1 MSISEKIISWSS
13 MNSDLLFL
21 LGSLSIFILIIS
33 VFMMVLIISFLPE
46 DYFKSENRN
55 LISSVQNSRYPLL
68 KLLVLITKNFFG
80 VLLLLSGILMLVLP
94 GQGILTIITG
104 LVFIDYPGKYKFER
118 KLLRQKGVI
127 NSINWIRS
135 CLLYTSD
142 AADE

>member
-80 VLLLLSGILMLVLP
+80 VLLLLSGILMLILP

-104 LVFIDYPGKYKFER
+104 LVFMDYPGKYKFER

-135 CLLYTSD
+135 RLSKPSLKV
-142 AADE
+142 

>member
-55 LISSVQNSRYPLL
+55 LISSIQNSRYPLL

-104 LVFIDYPGKYKFER
+104 LVFMDYPGKYKFER

-135 CLLYTSD
+135 RLSKPSLKV
-142 AADE
+142 

>member
-46 DYFKSENRN
+46 NYFKSENRN

-80 VLLLLSGILMLVLP
+80 ILLLLSGVLMLVLP

-135 CLLYTSD
+135 RLSKPSLKV
-142 AADE
+142 

>member
-13 MNSDLLFL
+13 INSDLLFL

-46 DYFKSENRN
+46 NYFKSENRN

-68 KLLVLITKNFFG
+68 KLLALITKNFFG
-80 VLLLLSGILMLVLP
+80 VLLLLSGVLMLVLP

-135 CLLYTSD
+135 RLSKPSLKV
-142 AADE
+142 

>member
-80 VLLLLSGILMLVLP
+80 VLLFLSGILMLVLP

-104 LVFIDYPGKYKFER
+104 LVFMDYPGKYKFER

-135 CLLYTSD
+135 RLSKPSLKV
-142 AADE
+142 

>member
-80 VLLLLSGILMLVLP
+80 ILLLLSGVLMLVLP
-94 GQGILTIITG
+94 GQGVLTIITG

-135 CLLYTSD
+135 RLSKPSLKV
-142 AADE
+142 

>member
-1 MSISEKIISWSS
+1 MSITEKIISWSS
-13 MNSDLLFL
+13 SNSDLLFL

-33 VFMMVLIISFLPE
+33 VFMMVLIISFLSE

-80 VLLLLSGILMLVLP
+80 ILLLVSGILMLVLP

-135 CLLYTSD
+135 RLSRPPLKV
-142 AADE
+142 

>member
-68 KLLVLITKNFFG
+68 RLLVLITKNFFG

-94 GQGILTIITG
+94 GQGVLTIITG
-104 LVFIDYPGKYKFER
+104 LVFMDYPGKYKFER

-135 CLLYTSD
+135 RLSKPSLKV
-142 AADE
+142 

>member
-1 MSISEKIISWSS
+1 MSISEKIILWSS
-13 MNSDLLFL
+13 INSDLLFL
-21 LGSLSIFILIIS
+21 LGSLSIFVLIIS

-104 LVFIDYPGKYKFER
+104 LVFMDYPGKYKFER

-135 CLLYTSD
+135 RLSKPSLKV
-142 AADE
+142 

>member
-13 MNSDLLFL
+13 MNSDLLFF

-104 LVFIDYPGKYKFER
+104 LVFMDYPGKYKFER

-135 CLLYTSD
+135 RLSKPSLKV
-142 AADE
+142 

>member
-55 LISSVQNSRYPLL
+55 LISSVQNSRYPLI
-68 KLLVLITKNFFG
+68 KLSVLIAKNFFG
-80 VLLLLSGILMLVLP
+80 ILLLLSGILMLVLP

-104 LVFIDYPGKYKFER
+104 LVFMDYPGKYKFER
-118 KLLRQKGVI
+118 RLLRQKGVI

-135 CLLYTSD
+135 RLSKPSLKV
-142 AADE
+142 

>member
-55 LISSVQNSRYPLL
+55 LIYSVQNSHYPLL

-104 LVFIDYPGKYKFER
+104 LVFMDYPGKYKFER

-135 CLLYTSD
+135 LLNKPSLKV
-142 AADE
+142 

>member
-80 VLLLLSGILMLVLP
+80 VLLFLSGILMLVLP

-104 LVFIDYPGKYKFER
+104 LVFMDYPGKYAFER
-118 KLLRQKGVI
+118 KLLKQKGVI

-135 CLLYTSD
+135 RQSKPPLKV
-142 AADE
+142 

>member
-21 LGSLSIFILIIS
+21 LGSLSIFIRIIS

-68 KLLVLITKNFFG
+68 KLLALITKNLFG

-104 LVFIDYPGKYKFER
+104 LVFMDYPGKYKFER

-135 CLLYTSD
+135 RLSKPSLKV
-142 AADE
+142 

>member
-80 VLLLLSGILMLVLP
+80 ILLLLSGVLMLVLP

-135 CLLYTSD
+135 RLSKPSLKV
-142 AADE
+142 

>member
-80 VLLLLSGILMLVLP
+80 ILLLVSGILMLVLP

-135 CLLYTSD
+135 RLSKPPLKV
-142 AADE
+142 

>member
-1 MSISEKIISWSS
+1 MSIIEKIISWSS

-33 VFMMVLIISFLPE
+33 IFMMVLIISFLPE

-55 LISSVQNSRYPLL
+55 LISIVQNSRFPML

-135 CLLYTSD
+135 RLSKPSLRV
-142 AADE
+142 

>member
-135 CLLYTSD
+135 RLSKPPLKV
-142 AADE
+142 

>member
-13 MNSDLLFL
+13 LNSDLLFL

-80 VLLLLSGILMLVLP
+80 ILLLLSGILMLVLP

-135 CLLYTSD
+135 RLSKPSLKV
-142 AADE
+142 

>member
-1 MSISEKIISWSS
+1 MSIGEKIISWSS
-13 MNSDLLFL
+13 INSDLLFL

-135 CLLYTSD
+135 RLSKPSLKV
-142 AADE
+142 

>member
-13 MNSDLLFL
+13 MNSDLIFL

-104 LVFIDYPGKYKFER
+104 LVFMDYPGKYKFER

-135 CLLYTSD
+135 RLSKPPLKV
-142 AADE
+142 

>member
-13 MNSDLLFL
+13 MNSHLLFL

-55 LISSVQNSRYPLL
+55 LISNVQNSRYPLL
-68 KLLVLITKNFFG
+68 KFLVLITKNFFG
-80 VLLLLSGILMLVLP
+80 ILLLLSGILMLVLP

-104 LVFIDYPGKYKFER
+104 LVFMDYPGKYKFER

-135 CLLYTSD
+135 RLSKPSLKV
-142 AADE
+142 

>member
-1 MSISEKIISWSS
+1 MSISEKIFSWSS

-104 LVFIDYPGKYKFER
+104 LVFMDYPGKYKFER

-135 CLLYTSD
+135 RLSKPSLKV
-142 AADE
+142 

>member
-33 VFMMVLIISFLPE
+33 VLMMVLIISFLPE

-55 LISSVQNSRYPLL
+55 LISSFQNSRYPLL

-104 LVFIDYPGKYKFER
+104 LVFMDYPGKYKFER

-135 CLLYTSD
+135 RLSKPSLKV
-142 AADE
+142 

>member
-1 MSISEKIISWSS
+1 MSIGEKIISWSS

-94 GQGILTIITG
+94 GQGILTIITS
-104 LVFIDYPGKYKFER
+104 LVFMDYPGKYKFER

-135 CLLYTSD
+135 RLSKPSLKI
-142 AADE
+142 

>member
-1 MSISEKIISWSS
+1 MSISEKIITWSS
-13 MNSDLLFL
+13 MNSDLLFF
-21 LGSLSIFILIIS
+21 LGSISVFVLIIS

-46 DYFKSENRN
+46 NYFKSENRN
-55 LISSVQNSRYPLL
+55 LISNVKNSRYPLL
-68 KLLVLITKNFFG
+68 KFFILIIKNFFG
-80 VLLLLSGILMLVLP
+80 ILLFLSGVLMLVLP

-135 CLLYTSD
+135 RLNKPSLKV
-142 AADE
+142 

>member
-1 MSISEKIISWSS
+1 
-13 MNSDLLFL
+13 
-21 LGSLSIFILIIS
+21 
-33 VFMMVLIISFLPE
+33 MMVLIISFLPE

-135 CLLYTSD
+135 RLSKPSLKV
-142 AADE
+142 

>member
-55 LISSVQNSRYPLL
+55 LISSVKNSRYPLL

-127 NSINWIRS
+127 KSINWIRS
-135 CLLYTSD
+135 HLSKPPLKI
-142 AADE
+142 

>member
-1 MSISEKIISWSS
+1 MSVSEKIISWSS

-68 KLLVLITKNFFG
+68 KLFVLITKNFFG

-104 LVFIDYPGKYKFER
+104 LVFMDYPGKYKFER

-135 CLLYTSD
+135 RLSKPSLKV
-142 AADE
+142 

>member
-21 LGSLSIFILIIS
+21 LGTLSIFILIIS

-104 LVFIDYPGKYKFER
+104 LVFMDYPGKYKFER
-118 KLLRQKGVI
+118 KLIRQKGVI

-135 CLLYTSD
+135 RLSKPSLKV
-142 AADE
+142 

>member
-68 KLLVLITKNFFG
+68 RLLVLITKNFFG
-80 VLLLLSGILMLVLP
+80 ILLLLSGILMLVLP

-104 LVFIDYPGKYKFER
+104 LVFMDYPGKYKFER

-135 CLLYTSD
+135 RLSKPSLKV
-142 AADE
+142 

>member
-104 LVFIDYPGKYKFER
+104 LVFMDYPGKYKFER
-118 KLLRQKGVI
+118 KPLRQKGVI

-135 CLLYTSD
+135 RLSKPSLKV
-142 AADE
+142 

>member
-13 MNSDLLFL
+13 MNSDLLFV

-68 KLLVLITKNFFG
+68 KLLILIIKNLFG
-80 VLLLLSGILMLVLP
+80 ILLLLSGILMLVLP
-94 GQGILTIITG
+94 GQGLLTIITG
-104 LVFIDYPGKYKFER
+104 LVFMDYPGKYKFER

-135 CLLYTSD
+135 LLSKPLLKI
-142 AADE
+142 

>member
-104 LVFIDYPGKYKFER
+104 LVFMDYPGKYKFER
-118 KLLRQKGVI
+118 KLLRQKEVI

-135 CLLYTSD
+135 RLGKPSLKV
-142 AADE
+142 

>member
-1 MSISEKIISWSS
+1 MSISEKIVSWSS

-21 LGSLSIFILIIS
+21 LGSLSMFILIIS

-68 KLLVLITKNFFG
+68 KLLALITKNFFG

-135 CLLYTSD
+135 RLSKPSLKV
-142 AADE
+142 

>member
-13 MNSDLLFL
+13 MNSDLIFL

-104 LVFIDYPGKYKFER
+104 LVFMDYPGKYKFER

-135 CLLYTSD
+135 RLNKPSLKV
-142 AADE
+142 

>member
-118 KLLRQKGVI
+118 KLLKQKGVI

-135 CLLYTSD
+135 RLSKPSLKI
-142 AADE
+142 

>member
-104 LVFIDYPGKYKFER
+104 LIFMDYPGKYKFER

-135 CLLYTSD
+135 RLSKPSLKV
-142 AADE
+142 